1 MTTKDRLTK
10 LEQLAERASADLVTI
25 ILEDGERRTV
35 QLVDCISLLMDGT
48 PIADIQ
54 GEVSSGNGMLLDLL
68 RGMIEQPED
77 TDFFEEWGLE
87 KS

>member
-10 LEQLAERASADLVTI
+10 LEQLAERAAADLVTVV
-25 ILEDGERRTV
+25 LADGERRTV
-35 QLVDCISLLMDGT
+35 QIVDCISLLMDGT

-68 RGMIEQPED
+68 RGMLEEPED
-77 TDFFEEWGLE
+77 DDFYSDWGLE
-87 KS
+87 KP

>member
-35 QLVDCISLLMDGT
+35 QLVDCISLLMDRT